1 MKMTTGKRLYKRCL
15 AANRLGRLS
24 RHGETR
30 TNERRIRAR
39 DTLGRKASTPDLPA
53 CVAQAYER
61 GARKPTRGPWPNMYG
76 E

>member
-1 MKMTTGKRLYKRCL
+1 MTAGKRLYKRCL
-15 AANRLGRLS
+15 AANRLGRLH

-30 TNERRIRAR
+30 TNERRIRAM
-39 DTLGRKASTPDLPA
+39 DALDRKALTPDLPG

-61 GARKPTRGPWPNMYG
+61 GARNPTRGPWPNLYG